1 MRFMIIVKTKNLEV
15 GVMPEQPQ
23 SIFASTDGRC
33 EITDARR

>member
-1 MRFMIIVKTKNLEV
+1 MRFMIIVKTKNFEA
-15 GVMPEQPQ
+15 GVMPEHPQ